1 MPFDHEKLDV
11 YKAAAAFVVLT
22 EQIVDQFPPGRA
34 YLTDQLRRAS
44 SSIAFNIAEGAGE
57 FTRQDKARFYRMAR
71 RSGTECA
78 AILDVSK
85 RLGLI
90 EPKLF
95 EQAYGLLFRI
105 VSMLTRMVRSLG
117 EKPGT
122 GTGTGAPAA
131 RAGTEL
137 AR

>member
-11 YKAAAAFVVLT
+11 YKAAADFVVLT
-22 EQIVDQFPPGRA
+22 EQVVDQFPTGRA

-85 RLGLI
+85 RLGLV
-90 EPKLF
+90 EPKPF
-95 EQAYGLLFRI
+95 ELAYSLLFRI
-105 VSMLTRMVRSLG
+105 VSMLTRMVRSLAQ
-117 EKPGT
+117 KPGT

-131 RAGTEL
+131 RAGTEQGS
-137 AR
+137 